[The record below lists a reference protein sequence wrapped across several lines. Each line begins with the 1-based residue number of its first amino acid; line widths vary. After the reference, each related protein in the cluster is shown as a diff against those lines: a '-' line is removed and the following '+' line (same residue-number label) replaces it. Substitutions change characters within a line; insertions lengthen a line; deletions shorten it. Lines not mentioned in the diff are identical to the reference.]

1 MQLAFR
7 TGASFIDK
15 AEVNSKKLKRL
26 KNKQRTISG
35 NRYRNINIGE
45 NISKN
50 ENKIISENIIEN
62 FSENKNENISGCPGR
77 LESG

>member
-50 ENKIISENIIEN
+50 ENKIISENI
-62 FSENKNENISGCPGR
+62 SENKNENISGCPGR
-77 LESG
+77 LDSG